1 MMNQVNNN
9 NNDKNTSL
17 RLPRMQHAEVHGK
30 LKKAMRETMLDVK
43 DKNQESRIGRLKRK
57 LKKQNRNHIQ

>member
-17 RLPRMQHAEVHGK
+17 RLPRMQHVEVHGK
-30 LKKAMRETMLDVK
+30 LKKAMRETILDVK